1 MAELDGEW
9 VDLSHK
15 IKPKYPK
22 DKKKEL
28 AHAKNED
35 EAKQEEE

>member
-15 IKPKYPK
+15 IKPKYKK
-22 DKKKEL
+22 DKEEEL
-28 AHAKNED
+28 K
-35 EAKQEEE
+35 EAKEEE